1 MLVNKNNVFKFIFI
15 FMRFFVEVN
24 DFIFCPPDF
33 GAITIDMLCGWGD
46 ENQQPLNVITFV
58 GTFAMS
64 KYMRTG
70 VKT

>member
-1 MLVNKNNVFKFIFI
+1 
-15 FMRFFVEVN
+15 MRFFVEVN
-24 DFIFCPPDF
+24 DFIFCPPNF
-33 GAITIDMLCGWGD
+33 GALTIDMLCVCVGGG